1 MERAKL
7 SLTKRTTSLWSY
19 VNQPEVLHTI
29 LNPLYEPNNS
39 VIWPSVAPMSFNLWS
54 NVYLRWVINQ
64 KPEQERWKA
73 VTTLKEREK
82 ELRLFA
88 GRLRRRLL

>member
-1 MERAKL
+1 M
-7 SLTKRTTSLWSY
+7 
-19 VNQPEVLHTI
+19 
-29 LNPLYEPNNS
+29 
-39 VIWPSVAPMSFNLWS
+39 
-54 NVYLRWVINQ
+54 RWVINQ

-88 GRLRRRLL
+88 GRLRRRLLELEKELEITQLENLDKDMHTNLSISHSYSCSSAAKE